1 MPISNLPVY
10 TGIWPNASTQT
21 DEDYANNTF
30 FAHAWIGTTLMPAVN
45 IFIPAFNNMAAAVVT
60 DRDAVLEA
68 KNITLAARDVVVN
81 TASSL
86 PTGVINDSTQ
96 TLLDTWSSTKINTR
110 LVLKQDAATAITLAQ
125 VQAIALS
132 IKF

>member
-1 MPISNLPVY
+1 
-10 TGIWPNASTQT
+10 
-21 DEDYANNTF
+21 
-30 FAHAWIGTTLMPAVN
+30 
-45 IFIPAFNNMAAAVVT
+45 MAAAVVT